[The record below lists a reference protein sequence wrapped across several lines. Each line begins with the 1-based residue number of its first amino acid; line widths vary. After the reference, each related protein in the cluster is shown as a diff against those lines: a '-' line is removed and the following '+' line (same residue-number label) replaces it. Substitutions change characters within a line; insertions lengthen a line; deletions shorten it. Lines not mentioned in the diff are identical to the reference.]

1 MKSLW
6 IILFWGDGVISKLDT
21 FLCVG
26 VISVHFKIFV
36 KVKVQNAWEYV
47 LGVVK
52 MFDKCVGVNSR
63 CWIQAYVARNNES
76 TPLGSQRHL
85 VISIDK

>member
-52 MFDKCVGVNSR
+52 MFDKCVGVNSSR
-63 CWIQAYVARNNES
+63 WILAYVARKIRVPPWGHN
-76 TPLGSQRHL
+76 TTW
-85 VISIDK
+85 